1 MPDNP
6 IVLQLKTVTKEYQ
19 RDGESKLI
27 LRDINVDIPRGEL
40 VTIVGPSGCG
50 KSTLLNGI
58 GGFVPFTSGTAE
70 IDGAPIGPPNRDRG
84 IVFQDMTVPEFLT
97 VRQNVALGLQ
107 FERFSLLEHFIPFY
121 RKLSLRKYDPQVQ
134 ELLEEVG
141 LSEVSTSFPKELSGG
156 QKQRVAIA
164 QALAMNPKILLMDE
178 PFSALDPQTRQ
189 NLQKLTLT
197 VQRKSGITVFFV
209 THDIEEA
216 VFLGDRILVLSQLI
230 EDKPGSTIVLN
241 QPLNAY
247 HSPAAKLSPEFQ
259 AYKQQIWDAGF
270 VDRRPKKSA

>member
-6 IVLQLKTVTKEYQ
+6 IVLQLKNVTKEYQ